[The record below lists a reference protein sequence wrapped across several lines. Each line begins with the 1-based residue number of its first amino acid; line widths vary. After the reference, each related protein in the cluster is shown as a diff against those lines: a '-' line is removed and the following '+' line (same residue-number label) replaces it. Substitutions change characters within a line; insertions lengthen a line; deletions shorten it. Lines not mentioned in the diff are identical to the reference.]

1 MPNYSNPVKAS
12 MTNANKTTTGNT
24 TEGKRKPMGK
34 ELYFDWIES
43 DWTKFI

>member
-1 MPNYSNPVKAS
+1 MI
-12 MTNANKTTTGNT
+12 MTNPNKTTTGNT
-24 TEGKRKPMGK
+24 TEGKRMPMGK